1 MCSVEHI
8 GVVTC
13 KWSAYGSVVH
23 FEVVFVSKGEDAG
36 GHYDAKDFEK
46 E

>member
-1 MCSVEHI
+1 MEASFI
-8 GVVTC
+8 LGI
-13 KWSAYGSVVH
+13 
-23 FEVVFVSKGEDAG
+23 VFVSKGEDAG